1 MRITEN
7 SLKFARDWYNPAG
20 IHHAINNP
28 RPGSLAEPNEIPT
41 DHKSMEF
48 AQWLA
53 EQYQLAMVI
62 GAELVKEE
70 MIGDARLGLAIER
83 ACQHLPEDYSIRIDV
98 ERHAGT
104 VDLVNSDGE
113 SEEYPSN
120 HENLAEEIRDAL
132 EYALA
137 ISSH

>member
-1 MRITEN
+1 MRITEQ
-7 SLKFARDWYNPAG
+7 SMQFACNWYKPEC
-20 IHHAINNP
+20 IYHAINNP
-28 RPGSLAEPNEIPT
+28 RPGSFAERLQIPS
-41 DHKSMEF
+41 DHHSMEF

-53 EQYQLAMVI
+53 EQYQLAMVK
-62 GAELVKEE
+62 GAELAKEE

-83 ACQHLPEDYSIRIDV
+83 ACQHLPEDYSIRIDI

-104 VDLVNSDGE
+104 VDLVNPDGE

-132 EYALA
+132 EYALEI
-137 ISSH
+137 ISH

>member
-1 MRITEN
+1 MQ
-7 SLKFARDWYNPAG
+7 FARDWYKTAG
-20 IHHAINNP
+20 IYHAINNP
-28 RPGSLAEPNEIPT
+28 RPESLAEPNKIPN
-41 DHKSMEF
+41 DHKSIEF

-53 EQYQLAMVI
+53 DQYQLAMAK
-62 GAELVKEE
+62 GAELAKEE
-70 MIGDARLGLAIER
+70 LIGDARLGLAIER
-83 ACQHLPEDYSIRIDV
+83 ACQHLPEDYSIRIDI

-104 VDLVNSDGE
+104 VELVNPDGE

-132 EYALA
+132 EYALE